1 MRIRKKKWAEP
12 ELKSVDYYIENSKE
26 KRGKWREEFPK
37 PSPLHL
43 EIGCGKGTFAAQM
56 ALDYPDINFLAV
68 DIKIDMLGVGKRNIE
83 RMFEE
88 AGRTPDNVR
97 LSVVNVE
104 HAEDIFSPEDKIER
118 MYINFCNPWPK
129 PKDKKHRLTHSR
141 QLERYKTFLQPGSE
155 IWFKTDD
162 EQLFKE
168 SQQYFQE
175 SGFSIRYL
183 TQDLHSS
190 GFEGS
195 PATEH
200 EKMFTAEGI
209 PTKFLIAVC
218 PEKEE
223 HLC

>member
-12 ELKSVDYYIENSKE
+12 ELKSVDYYIENSLEQRGRWKE
-26 KRGKWREEFPK
+26 NFP
-37 PSPLHL
+37 SAAPLHL

-56 ALDYPDINFLAV
+56 ALDNPQINFLAV
-68 DIKIDMLGVGKRNIE
+68 DIKVDMLGVGKRNIE
-83 RMFEE
+83 RMFAE

-104 HAEDIFSPEDKIER
+104 RAEEVFSPEDGIER

-141 QLERYKTFLQPGSE
+141 QLERYKTFLAPGSE

-162 EQLFKE
+162 DQLFRE
-168 SQQYFQE
+168 SKGYFQE
-175 SGFSIRYL
+175 CGFTIRCQ
-183 TQDLHSS
+183 TEDLHAS

-200 EKMFTAEGI
+200 EKMFTARGI

-218 PEKEE
+218 PK
-223 HLC
+223 